1 MCILFFFPVL
11 LVSFG
16 QRRLSYWLS
25 LVLFVQKI
33 RSLFSTREGL
43 HHRRLDL
50 GVLSV
55 SRIQSSLVF
64 WGLRDLIL
72 FGHTRLPCFSG
83 HFVWVLQERVFI
95 LFPSFWS
102 LSLLNSCLFFY
113 LSLRIMHIIS
123 TFYTW
128 MRSRQEHPTY
138 KSISLFAQ
146 SNNSL
151 FCRVEH
157 LFLTMKTTE
166 RLVRSKTTTVVR
178 MLCTMQTF
186 KTDWRVQ
193 ILRWLS

>member
-102 LSLLNSCLFFY
+102 LSLLNSCLFFTSAWESCTLFQHSIREWEAGRNIPLINLY
-113 LSLRIMHIIS
+113 LCLPKVITACFAESSICS
-123 TFYTW
+123 
-128 MRSRQEHPTY
+128 SR
-138 KSISLFAQ
+138 
-146 SNNSL
+146 
-151 FCRVEH
+151 
-157 LFLTMKTTE
+157 
-166 RLVRSKTTTVVR
+166 
-178 MLCTMQTF
+178 
-186 KTDWRVQ
+186 WRQ
-193 ILRWLS
+193 LKD